1 MRSAG
6 REMLPAAAAPAA
18 VDLDGGALAQL
29 GLIVGKE
36 AQLRAQT
43 TQAQDRASHSTSDV
57 TVRQNESAGMVH
69 CVLVQCVQYQ
79 PHETRL
85 PVPCRKLLL
94 GPHHNLLL

>member
-43 TQAQDRASHSTSDV
+43 TQAQDRASHSTS
-57 TVRQNESAGMVH
+57 
-69 CVLVQCVQYQ
+69 
-79 PHETRL
+79 P
-85 PVPCRKLLL
+85 
-94 GPHHNLLL
+94 